1 MRKFDIFGSDCIN
14 IINYE
19 FGIVHVPTSSLTR
32 YSIGDYGYTVIP
44 KCFGLTDST
53 SLEAS
58 GVARVQNLPN
68 FALRVQG
75 ILVGIV
81 DTGIDYRDNIFINAD
96 NTTKIVSIWDQT
108 IDSENAYPTDIY
120 YGTEYSRDQI
130 NRALQNENP
139 LTIVPSNDDIG
150 HGTFLAGIAAGGEDK
165 KNDFRGVVPDA
176 ELVVVKLKKAKN
188 YLKEFFNIPEEA
200 LCYQE
205 NDIMFGVKYITDVAK
220 KLNRPI
226 ALCIGIGTNQ
236 GSHDGNGN
244 LEQYLETLG
253 DTIGNAVV
261 IAGGNEG
268 NRGHHYFGEVDQ
280 TITYDTVELK
290 VGENEKGFS
299 MELWGHEPN
308 IFSIDI
314 LSPRGEY
321 IPRIPARIR
330 ESRDITFIFENTII
344 LVDYILITRKA
355 GDELILIR
363 FKNPTPGIW
372 RFRIYAKGD
381 ISPRFHIWL
390 PMEKF
395 ITEDTLFINPNPDT
409 TITGPGNG
417 IIPIS
422 VVAYNH
428 LKGNIYLY
436 SSRGFTRGDKVQ
448 PTITAPGVD
457 IFGPIGGKKYTTSS
471 GTSIA
476 AAHTTG
482 VAAMLLEW
490 GILRGNANT
499 IDTFE
504 IKKYLIRGARRNI
517 ENTYPNKEWGYGI
530 LDIYRVFE
538 NLILE
543 SEL

>member
-1 MRKFDIFGSDCIN
+1 MTEECRKKITDSQYADFIVNYNGDMRKFDIFGSDCIN

-68 FALRVQG
+68 FALRGQG

-253 DTIGNAVV
+253 DTI
-261 IAGGNEG
+261 
-268 NRGHHYFGEVDQ
+268 
-280 TITYDTVELK
+280 
-290 VGENEKGFS
+290 
-299 MELWGHEPN
+299 
-308 IFSIDI
+308 
-314 LSPRGEY
+314 
-321 IPRIPARIR
+321 
-330 ESRDITFIFENTII
+330 
-344 LVDYILITRKA
+344 
-355 GDELILIR
+355 
-363 FKNPTPGIW
+363 
-372 RFRIYAKGD
+372 
-381 ISPRFHIWL
+381 
-390 PMEKF
+390 
-395 ITEDTLFINPNPDT
+395 
-409 TITGPGNG
+409 
-417 IIPIS
+417 
-422 VVAYNH
+422 
-428 LKGNIYLY
+428 
-436 SSRGFTRGDKVQ
+436 
-448 PTITAPGVD
+448 
-457 IFGPIGGKKYTTSS
+457 
-471 GTSIA
+471 
-476 AAHTTG
+476 
-482 VAAMLLEW
+482 
-490 GILRGNANT
+490 
-499 IDTFE
+499 
-504 IKKYLIRGARRNI
+504 
-517 ENTYPNKEWGYGI
+517 
-530 LDIYRVFE
+530 
-538 NLILE
+538 
-543 SEL
+543 